1 MTKLNHECGVI
12 ACIKKK
18 KSNINF
24 NAFKEAIKA
33 LKLLQ
38 HRGQDACGISFVK
51 KDKIETFKASGL
63 VKDNLSNLENSS
75 DIVIA
80 HTRYATTGSL
90 SPKNAQPYYFKNAA
104 LCFNGTISN
113 SDFYASVLLKEGFNL
128 ETTSDAEILL
138 KWIFYKTKKKAEDF
152 DFKEINEIL
161 NKDFSSKAFSLL
173 ILLKDRVFAFKDPSS
188 FRPLA
193 LIETKDAYFLS
204 SEDCA
209 IKDEI
214 LKKEELKAAS
224 GVEITPNG
232 IKKKEKKENNA
243 ISKTKQCVFEVI
255 YFADKNSNVFN
266 TNVKEKRIEL
276 GKFLAKKDKRLK
288 ADYVVPVMNSGF
300 WGAFGY
306 SKESGIELKFLIK
319 NKRNLRTFIEKKEK
333 RNKSIEEKYEI
344 RKEDI
349 KGKSIIVVDDSIVR
363 GTSAKKIVSLL
374 KSNGAKEIHFRLTS
388 PKIVNSCF
396 WGVDIPDKN
405 ELLAYKF
412 NSSDNSDIINLLK
425 IDSIGFI
432 PLEDFKEMF
441 KENIWC
447 HNCLK
452 L

>member
-1 MTKLNHECGVI
+1 MTKLKHECGVI
-12 ACIKKK
+12 ACVKKK
-18 KSNINF
+18 NSNINF
-24 NAFKEAIKA
+24 NAFKKAISA
-33 LKLLQ
+33 LQLLQ
-38 HRGQDACGISFVK
+38 HRGQDACGISYVK
-51 KDKIETFKASGL
+51 NNKIETFKAAGL
-63 VKDNLSNLENSS
+63 VKDNLLNLEDFSNLT
-75 DIVIA
+75 IA

-113 SDFYASVLLKEGFNL
+113 SNFYSDILLKEGFNL

-138 KWIFYKTKKKAEDF
+138 KWIFYKTKKETKDF
-152 DFKEINEIL
+152 TLREINEIL

-188 FRPLA
+188 FRPLI
-193 LIETKDAYFLS
+193 LIETKDAYFVS

-214 LKKEELKAAS
+214 LKKEELKAGSA
-224 GVEITPNG
+224 VEISEVGIRKIENYTPF
-232 IKKKEKKENNA
+232 
-243 ISKTKQCVFEVI
+243 KTKQCVFEII

-276 GKFLAKKDKRLK
+276 GKYLAKKDNGKIK
-288 ADYVVPVMNSGF
+288 ADYIVPVMNSGF

-319 NKRNLRTFIEKKEK
+319 NKRNLRTFIEKEKK
-333 RNKSIEEKYEI
+333 RNKSVEEKYEI

-349 KGKSIIVVDDSIVR
+349 KDKNIIVVDDSIVR

-374 KSNGAKEIHFRLTS
+374 KAGGAKEIHFRLTS

-425 IDSIGFI
+425 IDSIEFI
-432 PLEDFKEMF
+432 PLEDFKKMF
-441 KENIWC
+441 EENIWC